1 MRNTKKVVI
10 CVGNTIGIMP
20 PEVQATVY
28 DQMMRVGG
36 TDGAFVIVYWNGNK
50 FGEACQNFYS
60 KNPQLCG
67 EFKGDSIDIST
78 CTLVTPA
85 GYRTHWTKPDE
96 ARGIFE
102 GEIGAEIIDL
112 VENVILW
119 ESNNVSARGEYP
131 EGSPEDGG
139 RARAIELLVQE
150 IVDGAQSN
158 W

>member
-20 PEVQATVY
+20 PEVKVNVY

-78 CTLVTPA
+78 CTLVTQITGVTCSA
-85 GYRTHWTKPDE
+85 GV
-96 ARGIFE
+96 AC
-102 GEIGAEIIDL
+102 
-112 VENVILW
+112 
-119 ESNNVSARGEYP
+119 
-131 EGSPEDGG
+131 
-139 RARAIELLVQE
+139 
-150 IVDGAQSN
+150 VDASHCATRVV
-158 W
+158 